1 MPRHAQLVKM
11 CPETPCTNRVKLC
24 YGQVGYN
31 QAMFRSS
38 KLNLGIVFLGL
49 NLLFFIPAASPPNIR
64 AEAVLPHAELHP
76 ANIYRDNKNMPQVKM
91 HQDSQNIISL
101 QEAPR

>member
-1 MPRHAQLVKM
+1 MVRLD
-11 CPETPCTNRVKLC
+11 
-24 YGQVGYN
+24 N
-31 QAMFRSS
+31 QAMFMFKVEFRNCLSWFKSS
-38 KLNLGIVFLGL
+38 V
-49 NLLFFIPAASPPNIR
+49 FIPAASAHNIR

-101 QEAPR
+101 QDAPR